1 MLSTPGE
8 NLLIFA
14 AIILALILL
23 LAPRF
28 GLIHAIRSRRRDL
41 ERIRLEDA
49 LKYAYDRED
58 RGQTATLSRL
68 SDLLRISPGKVM
80 ALVERMQHA
89 GLATVADGRILLT
102 ANGRQYALEIIRAHR
117 LWERYLAD
125 ETGVNPVKWH
135 ALAERR
141 EHALTPQQT
150 EELSKRLGHPRFD
163 PHGDPIPTADG
174 ELPSEKALPLSRL
187 DAGEN
192 ARVVHVEDE
201 PDVVYAQLVAL
212 GIYPGMELHV
222 DAKSEERII
231 IMADGRRM
239 AVAPIVAGNVSVQ
252 PISEREK
259 EAIEQA
265 HETLADLHDGE
276 AAVVARISHACMGLE
291 RRRLM
296 DLGILPGTRVE
307 RERRGLTGGLTA
319 YVVRGTRI
327 ALRDEQAE
335 LISIQPRENTAS

>member
-1 MLSTPGE
+1 MPDTPVT
-8 NLLIFA
+8 NLVIFA
-14 AIILALILL
+14 ATVLVLVLVF
-23 LAPRF
+23 APRF
-28 GLIHAIRSRRRDL
+28 GLLHAIRSRRRDL

-68 SDLLRISPGKVM
+68 ADLLRISSGQAM
-80 ALVERMQHA
+80 ALVERMQKA
-89 GLATVADGRILLT
+89 GLATVVDSRIMLT
-102 ANGRQYALEIIRAHR
+102 AEGRQYALEIIRAHR

-125 ETGVNPVKWH
+125 ETSVDPLKWH

-141 EHALTPQQT
+141 EHALTREQA
-150 EELSKRLGHPRFD
+150 EELSRRLGNPRFD
-163 PHGDPIPTADG
+163 PHGDPIPTAEG
-174 ELPSEKALPLSRL
+174 ELPSEKTIPLSRL
-187 DAGEN
+187 ETGEY

-212 GIYPGMELHV
+212 GIYPGMEVLV
-222 DAKSEERII
+222 DAHSDERI
-231 IMADGRRM
+231 MLVADGRRM
-239 AVAPIVAGNVSVQ
+239 ALAPIVAANVSVQ
-252 PISEREK
+252 PVSEQEK
-259 EAIEQA
+259 EAITESR
-265 HETLADLHDGE
+265 ETLADLGDGE
-276 AAVVARISHACMGLE
+276 AAVVARISQACMGLE

-319 YVVRGTRI
+319 YRVRGTRI

-335 LISIQPRENTAS
+335 MITIQPRDKDAS